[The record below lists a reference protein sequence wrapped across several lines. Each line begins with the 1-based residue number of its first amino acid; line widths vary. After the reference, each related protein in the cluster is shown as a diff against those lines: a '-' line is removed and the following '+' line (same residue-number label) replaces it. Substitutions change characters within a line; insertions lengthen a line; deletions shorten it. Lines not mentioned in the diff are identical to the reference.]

1 MTLVI
6 FLLKSPVLESEGL
19 ATVYTYQSREGR
31 GTKASTVETANEKV
45 LLTLRYIRIFIMLP

>member
-6 FLLKSPVLESEGL
+6 FLLKSPVLASEGL
-19 ATVYTYQSREGR
+19 ATVYTYQSRER
-31 GTKASTVETANEKV
+31 RETKASTVETANEKV